1 MKNLISFFSRIPVE
15 GEIEKARDEVWML
28 PFLGLMTASLPSLI
42 LYFNVPL
49 KGIISLLC
57 LYMIIG
63 IIHLD
68 GTADFFD
75 GLMAKGEREE
85 KLRVMR
91 LPDIGVAGV
100 FAIFMILIL
109 QIFSLNILPFWTL
122 ISAEINS
129 KMAMVLM
136 LSRKTPLEDGIG
148 RFFMERMNNR
158 KLFLSIAIYLACNV
172 VIFLLTK
179 STTPIIPSLSLVVP
193 FYIANIS
200 IKSFGGINGDCIGAA
215 AELTR
220 VSSLLISVGMLWYH
234 GI

>member
-15 GEIEKARDEVWML
+15 GEIERARDEVWML
-28 PFLGLMTASLPSLI
+28 PLLGLMTASLPSLI
-42 LYFNVPL
+42 LYLDVPL

-57 LYMIIG
+57 LYMITG

-75 GLMAKGEREE
+75 GLMAKGGKEE
-85 KLRVMR
+85 KIRVMKS
-91 LPDIGVAGV
+91 PDVGVAGV
-100 FAIFMILIL
+100 FAIFMILTL
-109 QIFSLNILPFWTL
+109 QILSLNILPFWTL

-136 LSRKTPLEDGIG
+136 LNRKIPLGEGMG

-158 KLFLSIAIYLACNV
+158 KLFLSVSIYLVCNA

-179 STTPIIPSLSLVVP
+179 SITSIIPFLSLLVP

-220 VSSLLISVGMLWYH
+220 ASSLLIGVALCLK
-234 GI
+234 